1 MLSMLFAIIMI
12 IVFGKL
18 LIVAMKA
25 AWGITRV
32 LFTIVLLPLVL
43 IGLVLGGLLYIALPV
58 LLVIGVVSLFCK
70 E

>member
-1 MLSMLFAIIMI
+1 MLSMLFAILMI
-12 IVFGKL
+12 IVFGIL